1 MLIWSPGCLIINRSC
16 LKLQRSAVNS
26 DFGEWAS
33 GLITSALAGAA
44 AASSAQSFTSRELVD
59 VEFGDSN
66 ALNVLISSPGAHAPG
81 LYRWAPGVPAP
92 TRVCALASPAGFSF
106 DRRYVIERARGEPAI
121 VNVFDARRCRRLAH
135 LRIPG
140 AVVVDA
146 DARDRQ
152 LAIATRD
159 KDGNRKVRLYNFRG
173 KPVAETA
180 VGVNVEMGFAPDG
193 KALVNFDLADK
204 TESRS
209 GIWTLPRLT
218 RAQLPTW
225 AREGEMTFVQGARY
239 VKRYTGNL
247 LSVVRWPDGRHLHTV
262 TASQNAR
269 LRALSDNGRFGLLH
283 QRQAQIESLDWIDF
297 ASGRRLTIAS
307 GQHGSIDHA
316 TIDATGHM
324 LAWSVRS
331 TDGDNRVTVHR
342 ASIDRSGE
350 TAVIRLPDPARAAT
364 DKPAPQVGPP

>member
-1 MLIWSPGCLIINRSC
+1 
-16 LKLQRSAVNS
+16 
-26 DFGEWAS
+26 
-33 GLITSALAGAA
+33 
-44 AASSAQSFTSRELVD
+44 
-59 VEFGDSN
+59 
-66 ALNVLISSPGAHAPG
+66 
-81 LYRWAPGVPAP
+81 
-92 TRVCALASPAGFSF
+92 
-106 DRRYVIERARGEPAI
+106 
-121 VNVFDARRCRRLAH
+121 
-135 LRIPG
+135 
-140 AVVVDA
+140 
-146 DARDRQ
+146 
-152 LAIATRD
+152 
-159 KDGNRKVRLYNFRG
+159 
-173 KPVAETA
+173 
-180 VGVNVEMGFAPDG
+180 
-193 KALVNFDLADK
+193 
-204 TESRS
+204 
-209 GIWTLPRLT
+209 
-218 RAQLPTW
+218 
-225 AREGEMTFVQGARY
+225 MTFVQGARY

-269 LRALSDNGRFGLLH
+269 LRALSGNGRFGLLH